1 MRSRSARSSSMRRR
15 TSSGTGSSSAGS
27 KARCRLCRSQMSKG
41 SSPFPGRSAAVC
53 FRSLSAS
60 SRSSVHASQSRFVLF
75 GVAARPAPPAAA
87 PRRRG
92 NEDGAAQTRCAKMT
106 AAFGRGAHTA
116 TCFAKWWPPADPPT
130 PVAPSERGQFVGLNH
145 NRPSSRC
152 LYQELTG
159 RRWCGERSRR
169 RTLSRTFTL
178 DCAGRSSSAYLE
190 RASCR

>member
-1 MRSRSARSSSMRRR
+1 MRSRSARSSSMRRS

-27 KARCRLCRSQMSKG
+27 KALCRLCRSQMSKG

-60 SRSSVHASQSRFVLF
+60 FRTPRACVPRPFRAVRRGRPPRASCR
-75 GVAARPAPPAAA
+75 R

-106 AAFGRGAHTA
+106 AACGRGAHTA
-116 TCFAKWWPPADPPT
+116 TRFAKWWPPADPST